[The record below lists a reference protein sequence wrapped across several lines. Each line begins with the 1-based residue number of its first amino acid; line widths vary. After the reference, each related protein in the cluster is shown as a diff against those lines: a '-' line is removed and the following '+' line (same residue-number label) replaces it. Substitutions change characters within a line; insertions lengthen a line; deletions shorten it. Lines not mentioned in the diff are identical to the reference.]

1 MRSFALPR
9 RLWILARWATF
20 TISLAITFFAV
31 PPTDAQTAAKKALVG
46 VLGITPNVPANHEM
60 FKQGLAQLGYTEGQQ
75 VAFVEKHADSE
86 PARLA
91 AVAAELVRSKP
102 DVIFARGPA
111 AVAAAVQATK
121 VIPIV
126 AVDLES
132 DPVALGYAKT
142 LARPAGHVTGV
153 FLDLPEL
160 SAKQLQLF
168 REIVPSLS
176 RVALVGDSLG
186 NAAQYRA
193 TERAAKTF
201 KVQVQTFEGRTPA
214 ELDAALEA
222 ARRNGVGGVIV
233 FSSPTVYG
241 NLPRIAA
248 LAREKHLPT
257 VALFSEFAEA
267 GGLLSYGPSLREA
280 FRRCGIYV
288 GKILSGAKV
297 ANLPIELPDKFDLV
311 INAQTAKALGLRLP
325 DSLLRRADKIIE

>member
-1 MRSFALPR
+1 MRSFTLPR
-9 RLWILARWATF
+9 GFCQFLPWATLMIALA
-20 TISLAITFFAV
+20 TSLPIA
-31 PPTDAQTAAKKALVG
+31 PPADAQTTAKKALVG
-46 VLGITPNVPANHEM
+46 VLGITPNVPANHEI

-91 AVAAELVRSKP
+91 AVAADLVRSKP

-111 AVAAAVQATK
+111 AVAAAIQATT

-126 AVDLES
+126 GIDLES

-153 FLDLPEL
+153 FLDLPEM

-168 REIVPSLS
+168 RELIPRLS
-176 RVALVGDSLG
+176 RVALVGDSVA

-193 TERAAKTF
+193 AERAAKSF
-201 KVQVQTFEGRTPA
+201 KVQVQTFEGRTPT

-222 ARRNGVGGVIV
+222 ARRNGVGGVVI

-241 NLPRIAA
+241 NVARIAT
-248 LAREKHLPT
+248 LAREKRLPT
-257 VALFSEFAEA
+257 VALFSEYAEA
-267 GGLLSYGPSLREA
+267 GGLLTYGPNMREA
-280 FRRCGIYV
+280 FRRSGVYV
-288 GKILSGAKV
+288 GKILNGAKV
-297 ANLPIELPDKFDLV
+297 ADLPIERPEKFELV
-311 INAQTAKALGLRLP
+311 INARTAKALGLTVP
-325 DSLLRRADKIIE
+325 DSLLRRADQIIE